1 MKKLFLLLLLILAAG
16 AWVGEKMIKDSG
28 YVLIA
33 YDQTTIET
41 SLWVLLIVSLVSF
54 IIGHWLVNLITR
66 TRLPTAKLQAW
77 RENRNQ
83 RISRRK
89 TLKGLTLLSE
99 GNWAQAQKQL
109 AQAAEKSDLPLIN
122 YLSAARAAHEQN
134 DEQATDDLLQKARS
148 STPEAEVTVAISQAE
163 IQLSRGQ
170 LEPCLATLLRLR
182 SLAPKNT
189 YVMKLLKDIYL
200 RLDDWQAL
208 SKLIPTLRKHQALK
222 DEELTELSRQCFSQL
237 LDDSVNKHPIETS
250 EDDRLKALGKA
261 WHDLPNEQSR
271 DGDLV
276 QHYTELLVS
285 LGAESRAE
293 QNLRDLIKR
302 NWDEKLVNLYG
313 RVNGDNAKKQLDNAR
328 NWLKSHAESPALLLT
343 LGRLSLRNQHWGQAV
358 KYFEQ
363 SLELEPCPETLAEL
377 ARLLRHLGEPDRAQA
392 LLQQNLN
399 LVASNLPEL
408 PMPEET
414 KETA

>member
-1 MKKLFLLLLLILAAG
+1 MKKLFLLLLIILAAG
-16 AWVGEKMIKDSG
+16 AWLGEKMIKDSG

-33 YDQTTIET
+33 YDQTTVET
-41 SLWVLLIVSLVSF
+41 SLWVLLVFCVISF
-54 IIGHWLVNLITR
+54 IALHWIVNLITH
-66 TRLPTAKLQAW
+66 TRLPTAKIHAW
-77 RENRNQ
+77 KEHRNQ

-134 DEQATDDLLQKARS
+134 NDRATDELLQKART
-148 STPEAEVTVAISQAE
+148 STPEAEVTVAITQAE

-182 SLAPKNT
+182 SLAPKNS
-189 YVMKLLKDIYL
+189 YVMKLLKDVYL
-200 RLDDWQAL
+200 RLNDWHAL
-208 SKLIPTLRKHQALK
+208 SKLIPVLRSHQALK
-222 DEELTELSRQCFSQL
+222 EDELKDLSHQCYSHILKESISKLPVETSDEE
-237 LDDSVNKHPIETS
+237 
-250 EDDRLKALGKA
+250 RLRALGKA
-261 WHDLPNEQSR
+261 WHELPSDRLLE
-271 DGDLV
+271 GELV
-276 QHYTELLVS
+276 QQYTELLVS

-293 QNLRDLIKR
+293 QNLRDLIKK

-313 RVNGDNAKKQLDNAR
+313 RVTGDNAKKQLDQAR
-328 NWLKSHAESPALLLT
+328 GWAKKHSESPALQLT
-343 LGRLSLRNQHWGQAV
+343 LGRLSMRNQHWGQAV

-363 SLELEPCPETLAEL
+363 SMELEPCAEAL
-377 ARLLRHLGEPDRAQA
+377 GELSRLLRHLGETEHAQA
-392 LLQQNLN
+392 LLQNNLN
-399 LVASNLPEL
+399 LVAAGLPEL

-414 KETA
+414 KTSP

>member
-1 MKKLFLLLLLILAAG
+1 MKKLFLLLLIILAAG
-16 AWVGEKMIKDSG
+16 SFIGELMIKDSG

-33 YDQTTIET
+33 YNQTTIET
-41 SLWVLLIVSLVSF
+41 SLWVLLVALVIAF
-54 IIGHWLVNLITR
+54 IISHWVLNLITR
-66 TRLPTAKLQAW
+66 TQLPTAKIKAW
-77 RENRNQ
+77 KDHRNQ

-89 TLKGLTLLSE
+89 TLKGLTSLSE

-109 AQAAEKSDLPLIN
+109 AQAAERSDLPLIN
-122 YLSAARAAHEQN
+122 YLAAARAAHEQN
-134 DEQATDDLLQKARS
+134 NEQATDELLQKARS
-148 STPEAEVTVAISQAE
+148 TTPEAEVTVAISQAE

-182 SLAPKNT
+182 TLAPKNT

-200 RLDDWQAL
+200 RLNDWQAL
-208 SKLIPTLRKHQALK
+208 SKFIPVLRKHQAMK
-222 DEELTELSRQCFSQL
+222 EDELAELSRNCYNRL
-237 LDDSVNKHPIETS
+237 LEDSIEKLPVETS
-250 EDDRLKALGKA
+250 TEDRLKELGKV
-261 WHDLPNEQSR
+261 WHDLPTDQTR

-276 QHYTELLVS
+276 QRYTELLVS

-302 NWDEKLVNLYG
+302 NWDEQLVTLYG
-313 RVNGDNAKKQLDNAR
+313 RVNGENAKKQLDNAR

-363 SLELEPCPETLAEL
+363 SLEIEPRSETLAEL
-377 ARLLRHLGEPDRAQA
+377 ARLLRHLGDGDRAQA
-392 LLQQNLN
+392 LLQQNLS
-399 LVASNLPEL
+399 LVASGLPEL
-408 PMPEET
+408 PMPEAEEA
-414 KETA
+414 KA

>member
-1 MKKLFLLLLLILAAG
+1 MKILFLLLLIILGAG
-16 AWVGEKMIKDSG
+16 AFVGELMIKDAG

-33 YDQTTIET
+33 YNQTTIET
-41 SLWVLLIVSLVSF
+41 SLWVLLVVLLITFIVT
-54 IIGHWLVNLITR
+54 HWVVNLLTR
-66 TRLPTAKLQAW
+66 TQLPTAKLKAW
-77 RENRNQ
+77 KDHRNH

-89 TLKGLTLLSE
+89 TLKGLTSLSE

-109 AQAAEKSDLPLIN
+109 AQAAERSDLPMIN
-122 YLSAARAAHEQN
+122 YLAAARAAHEQN
-134 DEQATDDLLQKARS
+134 NEQATDELLQKARNT
-148 STPEAEVTVAISQAE
+148 TPEAEVTVAISQAE

-182 SLAPKNT
+182 TLAPKNT
-189 YVMKLLKDIYL
+189 YVMKLLKDIHL
-200 RLDDWQAL
+200 RLNDWQAL
-208 SKLIPTLRKHQALK
+208 SKLIPLLRKHQALK
-222 DEELTELSRQCFSQL
+222 EDELATLSRQCYSQL
-237 LDDSVNKHPIETS
+237 LDDSLNKLPIETS
-250 EDDRLKALGKA
+250 EEDRLKALGRA
-261 WHDLPNEQSR
+261 WHDLPNEQAR

-276 QHYTELLVS
+276 QRYTELLVS

-313 RVNGDNAKKQLDNAR
+313 RLNGENTKKQLDTAR
-328 NWLKSHAESPALLLT
+328 GWLKSHDDSAALLLT

-363 SLELEPCPETLAEL
+363 SLEIEPCAETLAEL
-377 ARLLRHLGEPDRAQA
+377 ARLLRHLGDNERAQI

-399 LVASNLPEL
+399 LVSSGLPEL
-408 PMPEET
+408 PMPEEQP
-414 KETA
+414 AA